1 MIVVAKNKLV
11 EALEMHPTARESLL
25 GWYKVISESK
35 FSSEQDL
42 RSTFVDLHNLDD
54 QFDFYVPGS
63 TLQIRTL
70 INFDTQVTTIE
81 TIRPSRL

>member
-1 MIVVAKNKLV
+1 MIVVSRNKLV
-11 EALEMHPTARESLL
+11 NALEMHPTANQSLL

-42 RSTFVDLHNLDD
+42 RTTFSGINSREDR
-54 QFDFYVPGS
+54 FDFSIPG
-63 TLQIRTL
+63 TDLQIRTL
-70 INFDTQVTTIE
+70 INFDTQVTYIE